1 MLSAMK
7 FSNDQRVLQS
17 SPKVLRISLFLESSA
32 GHYVTYT
39 LVSLPAVAALV
50 LAIASRLEAAARVI
64 KGCEKESEEGDDVRR
79 RLSRT
84 SRVIAIFCDRKPV
97 RSRGTPLVFFRPV
110 DFHPS
115 HLESRQRDNTSGSN
129 AIGE

>member
-64 KGCEKESEEGDDVRR
+64 TLQVFLFWPLSIRIVPGTREISTERNRRVDTAAEGTEARASGNGSSARR
-79 RLSRT
+79 
-84 SRVIAIFCDRKPV
+84 
-97 RSRGTPLVFFRPV
+97 
-110 DFHPS
+110 
-115 HLESRQRDNTSGSN
+115 
-129 AIGE
+129 